1 MKYLIRLNPRA
12 VNPLTRKVIAS
23 KLWEV
28 EPCEKIGGNG
38 RADSPA
44 VIWHCSEI
52 RIDGK
57 SIAQLAPIE
66 AYRELAHPAVSGAA
80 RWLLEIWGVCSR
92 GADDAI
98 EIRTT
103 AADVSGN

>member
-12 VNPLTRKVIAS
+12 VNPLTRKVAAS

-28 EPCEKIGGNG
+28 EQCEKIGGNG
-38 RADSPA
+38 RIDSPA
-44 VIWHCSEI
+44 VIWQCGDI
-52 RIDGK
+52 RIDGE
-57 SIAQLAPIE
+57 SIQSLAPLE
-66 AYRELAHPAVSGAA
+66 AYRELAQPAVAGAV
-80 RWLLEIWGVCSR
+80 RWALETWGVCSR

-103 AADVSGN
+103 NPEVSGN